1 MYYYCSHLEYE
12 LAEFSRQAPQF
23 QLNLL
28 LQSAAYKRKHPEDEG
43 SRFLKNFGTYLPN
56 TWCNIPEQCNVMS
69 YL

>member
-28 LQSAAYKRKHPEDEG
+28 LQSAAFKRKHPEDEG
-43 SRFLKNFGTYLPN
+43 SRFLKKVGKQQPDYMTLQPQD
-56 TWCNIPEQCNVMS
+56 TS
-69 YL
+69 S